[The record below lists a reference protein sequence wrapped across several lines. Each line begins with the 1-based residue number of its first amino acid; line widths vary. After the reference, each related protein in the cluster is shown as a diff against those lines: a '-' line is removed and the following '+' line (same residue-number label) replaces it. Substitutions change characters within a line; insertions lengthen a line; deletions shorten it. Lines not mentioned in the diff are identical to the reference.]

1 MRTTQKP
8 DCNLQDSEFTQVRRD
23 YNGIS
28 INTSQ
33 NTHETVFGMVSSTA
47 AMRVVDI
54 PCGSGAFIQRLK
66 DNGYR
71 NVLGV
76 DICDDLSIEHDGFV
90 VGDMTA
96 QLPLEDSSV
105 DTLVCIDGIEH
116 IDRQQDFIAEAFR
129 VLRSGG
135 ELIISTPNISALRS
149 RWKWFLTGHHNK
161 CNSPLDE
168 SHPSPMHHI
177 GLVSLPE
184 LRYLLHSVGFRIT
197 TVCTN
202 RIKPVSWAYLP
213 MVPLVYLA
221 TSLVYRSRGKKDN
234 TGQLC
239 CEVKRQ
245 MFSKAVL
252 FGETMIV
259 RAVR

>member
-1 MRTTQKP
+1 MRRNYK
-8 DCNLQDSEFTQVRRD
+8 
-23 YNGIS
+23 GIS

-33 NTHETVFGMVSSTA
+33 NTHETVFGLVSSDA
-47 AMRVVDI
+47 NMRVVDI

-66 DNGYR
+66 DSGYR

-76 DICDDLSIEHDGFV
+76 DICDDLSIEHDEFL

-135 ELIISTPNISALRS
+135 ELIVSTPNISALRS
-149 RWKWFLTGHHNK
+149 RWKWLLTGHHNK

-168 SHPSPMHHI
+168 CSPSPMHHI
-177 GLVSLPE
+177 GLLSLPE
-184 LRYLLHSVGFRIT
+184 IRYLLHSTGFRIT

-202 RIKPVSWAYLP
+202 RIKPVAWTYLP
-213 MVPLVYLA
+213 LVPLVYIA
-221 TSLVYRSRGKKDN
+221 TSLVYRKRGKKERTDQICN
-234 TGQLC
+234 D
-239 CEVKRQ
+239 VKRQ
-245 MFSKAVL
+245 MFSKAML

-259 RAVR
+259 RAVRI

>member
-1 MRTTQKP
+1 
-8 DCNLQDSEFTQVRRD
+8 VRRN
-23 YNGIS
+23 YKGIS

-33 NTHETVFGMVSSTA
+33 NTHEKVFSLVSSDA
-47 AMRVVDI
+47 DMCVVDI

-66 DNGYR
+66 DSGYR

-76 DICDDLSIEHDGFV
+76 DICDDLSIEHDEFL

-116 IDRQQDFIAEAFR
+116 INRQQDFIAEAFR

-135 ELIISTPNISALRS
+135 ELIVSTPNISALRS
-149 RWKWFLTGHHNK
+149 RWKWLLTGHHNK

-168 SHPSPMHHI
+168 SRPSPMHHI
-177 GLVSLPE
+177 GLLSLPE
-184 LRYLLHSVGFRIT
+184 IRYLLHSTGFRIT

-202 RIKPVSWAYLP
+202 RIKPVAWTYLP
-213 MVPLVYLA
+213 LVPLVYLA
-221 TSLVYRSRGKKDN
+221 TSLVYRKYGKKESTDQICN
-234 TGQLC
+234 
-239 CEVKRQ
+239 EVKRQ
-245 MFSKAVL
+245 MFSKATL

-259 RAVR
+259 RAVRQ

>member
-1 MRTTQKP
+1 M
-8 DCNLQDSEFTQVRRD
+8 RRD
-23 YNGIS
+23 YKGIS

-33 NTHETVFGMVSSTA
+33 NTHETVFGLVSSDA
-47 AMRVVDI
+47 DMCVVDI

-66 DNGYR
+66 DSGYR

-76 DICDDLSIEHDGFV
+76 DICDDLSIEHDEFL

-116 IDRQQDFIAEAFR
+116 INRQQDFIAEAFR

-135 ELIISTPNISALRS
+135 ELIVSTPNISALRS
-149 RWKWFLTGHHNK
+149 RWKWLLTGHHNK

-168 SHPSPMHHI
+168 SRPNPMHHV
-177 GLVSLPE
+177 GLLSLPE
-184 LRYLLHSVGFRIT
+184 IRYLLHSTGFRIT

-202 RIKPVSWAYLP
+202 RIKPVAWTYLP
-213 MVPLVYLA
+213 LVPLVYLA
-221 TSLVYRSRGKKDN
+221 TSLVYRKRGKKESTDQICN
-234 TGQLC
+234 D
-239 CEVKRQ
+239 VKRQ
-245 MFSKAVL
+245 MFSKAML
-252 FGETMIV
+252 FGEAIIV
-259 RAVR
+259 RATGQ